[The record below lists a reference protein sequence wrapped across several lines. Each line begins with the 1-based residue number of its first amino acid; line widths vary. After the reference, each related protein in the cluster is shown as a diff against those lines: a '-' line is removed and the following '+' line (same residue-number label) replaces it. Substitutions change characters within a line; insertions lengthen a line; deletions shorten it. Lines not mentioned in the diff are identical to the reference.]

1 MPHPL
6 TENGISHGKIMALS
20 INCSLVG
27 MWKKKQR
34 DNSVFFRSEFLRFV
48 LFYQYFLNHCHV
60 MGMAGYG
67 YWFCLAVLSMGSIL
81 YTIVSSWSIKI
92 CYYMGFQSWEDAS
105 HWSVCV
111 MHTIDACTP
120 PLPQLCSGSAKTPQ
134 QPAPL
139 QFFGL
144 AWEHIVISPTRENII
159 HQQVR
164 LATVQKRLVG
174 IFCVSTE

>member
-1 MPHPL
+1 M
-6 TENGISHGKIMALS
+6 E
-20 INCSLVG
+20 
-27 MWKKKQR
+27 KKQR

-92 CYYMGFQSWEDAS
+92 CHYMGFQSWEDAS
-105 HWSVCV
+105 HWGVCV

-120 PLPQLCSGSAKTPQ
+120 PCHSFVVEVLKPHSNQHHSSFSAW
-134 QPAPL
+134 L
-139 QFFGL
+139 
-144 AWEHIVISPTRENII
+144 ENILWFCQHEKTLSI
-159 HQQVR
+159 NKSAWQQFRRDLWASFVCQLNR
-164 LATVQKRLVG
+164 CCLKFPKKLVWP
-174 IFCVSTE
+174 

>member
-1 MPHPL
+1 MEKRKEIIPYFFEVNSL
-6 TENGISHGKIMALS
+6 NLSHFTNIILIIVTWWGWLGMDIDFALQ
-20 INCSLVG
+20 CYLCEV
-27 MWKKKQR
+27 
-34 DNSVFFRSEFLRFV
+34 
-48 LFYQYFLNHCHV
+48 C
-60 MGMAGYG
+60 
-67 YWFCLAVLSMGSIL
+67 
-81 YTIVSSWSIKI
+81 TTVSSWSIKI

-120 PLPQLCSGSAKTPQ
+120 PLPQLCSGSTKTPQ

-164 LATVQKRLVG
+164 LATVQERLVG